1 MFLVV
6 WPLHLPDIR
15 QGVVDF
21 SSGLSWPLH
30 LAAGTVGNSSYEP
43 KSSFLSLNHL

>member
-6 WPLHLPDIR
+6 WPLHLPDIG

-21 SSGLSWPLH
+21 SSGFLGRWDSWEL
-30 LAAGTVGNSSYEP
+30 
-43 KSSFLSLNHL
+43 FL